1 MEQLFSIDFG
11 AYLALAFVLYAI
23 REATRISNRY
33 IPLVAILLGILYAW
47 FEAGAMTA
55 EVLLTGIKYALY
67 GVGTVATLKYTL
79 ENAGKVPKDP
89 ERPNTSD
96 RHRKFWHSKS

>member
-1 MEQLFSIDFG
+1 MDQLFSADFG

-23 REATRISNRY
+23 REATKISNRY

-47 FEAGAMTA
+47 FEAGTVTA
-55 EVLLTGIKYALY
+55 EVILTGIKYALY

-79 ENAGKVPKDP
+79 ENTGKPIPTDP
-89 ERPNTSD
+89 QDPHHRF
-96 RHRKFWHSKS
+96 RHKRM

>member
-1 MEQLFSIDFG
+1 MEQLFSMDFG

-55 EVLLTGIKYALY
+55 EVMLTGIRYALY

-79 ENAGKVPKDP
+79 ENAGKIPPDHEYP
-89 ERPNTSD
+89 EHH
-96 RHRKFWHSKS
+96 RHHHKGARKF

>member
-1 MEQLFSIDFG
+1 MEQLLSMDFG

-47 FEAGAMTA
+47 FEAGTVTA
-55 EVLLTGIKYALY
+55 EVILTGIKYALY
-67 GVGTVATLKYTL
+67 GVGTVATLKYAL
-79 ENAGKVPKDP
+79 QNAGKNLPIEPLDTDK
-89 ERPNTSD
+89 
-96 RHRKFWHSKS
+96 KS